1 MTTTDDP
8 TKQMLEIDEQVKALS
23 AELASLTTEVS
34 IAINR
39 QNMAE
44 LHRLR
49 VRQQA
54 IEQELLA
61 HRAMLPDLLEMV
73 AKSGIATAES
83 DVREAEIAFN
93 TAQAQ
98 RDQRISELEQQ
109 RAVELEPFHAAMQG
123 ALSRKREAQ
132 GRLQVAKSQL
142 MRAESQRRLL
152 SSSAHR

>member
-8 TKQMLEIDEQVKALS
+8 TKQMLQIDERVKALS
-23 AELASLTTEVS
+23 AELASLTTEVD

-39 QNMAE
+39 QNMVE

-61 HRAMLPDLLEMV
+61 HRQMLPDLLEMV
-73 AKSGIATAES
+73 AKSGIALAET
-83 DVREAEIAFN
+83 DVREAEVAFSA
-93 TAQAQ
+93 AQAQ
-98 RDQRISELEQQ
+98 RDQRIAELEQQ
-109 RAVELEPFHAAMQG
+109 RIAELEPFHAAMQG

-142 MRAESQRRLL
+142 MRAESQRRQLFA
-152 SSSAHR
+152 SSIR